1 MYAIYIRACVCVY
14 VRGEL
19 ARSFQELYFIQARVC
34 TLRIPQN
41 SQNCSRISICYI
53 GTEIPQWTPSLK
65 CGAWIIFTI
74 RTLLSSFL
82 LMYKK
87 KNARDFRNNVATKK
101 FLITEY
107 VLYCSFLILR
117 NRLRSFVW
125 EPTNVACFCFL
136 SFLLFSIFILLFLSL
151 FVLSHCTVYKQLSPH
166 TIFQYPSGG
175 GRLFC
180 I

>member
-87 KNARDFRNNVATKK
+87 KREGF
-101 FLITEY
+101 
-107 VLYCSFLILR
+107 SQQ
-117 NRLRSFVW
+117 RSH
-125 EPTNVACFCFL
+125 EKISHHRICT
-136 SFLLFSIFILLFLSL
+136 LLFFSHFAKLFEKLCLRTNQRSLFLFSL
-151 FVLSHCTVYKQLSPH
+151 ISTLFDFYTLISFAFRFIPLH
-166 TIFQYPSGG
+166 
-175 GRLFC
+175 RL
-180 I
+180 